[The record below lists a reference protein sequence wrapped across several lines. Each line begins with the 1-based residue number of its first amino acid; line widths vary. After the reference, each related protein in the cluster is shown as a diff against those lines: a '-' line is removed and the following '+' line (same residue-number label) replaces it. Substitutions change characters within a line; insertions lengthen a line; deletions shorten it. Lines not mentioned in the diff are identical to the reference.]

1 MGQQIGAITM
11 AGSKKLTYT
20 TVFESSRALGRLL
33 APDDLTWETELPLR
47 ARHVPLILHLSCNA
61 HYTAF
66 IPYIAQQILKQLG
79 LEFIILGGPENCC
92 GALHTHLGD
101 GDLEEEIATKALLG
115 FRRSS
120 PKTVVSICPD
130 CDEVF
135 EKHRLKGS
143 PFRHSN
149 ISDLFIEHLE
159 TLKTRM
165 QPVNRR
171 VVVHFHDINPSR
183 QADADRMLT
192 ILNAIPGL
200 EILAAKHTH
209 GPGIHCQT
217 LHPMSPEDQA
227 SMFAEAKELGAD
239 AVVVPYHS
247 CYRQHV
253 KMQLSSGVE
262 THHYLN
268 LLAMSLGIAFEEPF
282 KELRLLDDVDAVMT
296 ALRPK
301 IDAMGYPVDVIRSYV
316 ERAIFC

>member
-1 MGQQIGAITM
+1 M
-11 AGSKKLTYT
+11 AESKRLTYT
-20 TVFESSRALGRLL
+20 SAFESNRALGRLL
-33 APDDLTWETELPLR
+33 APDDFTWETELPLR

-79 LEFIILGGPENCC
+79 LDFIILGGPENCC

-115 FRRSS
+115 FRRAR
-120 PKTVVSICPD
+120 PKRVLSICPD

-135 EKHRLKGS
+135 AKHRLKDS
-143 PFRHSN
+143 PFHHSN
-149 ISDLFIEHLE
+149 ISELFIEHLE
-159 TLKTRM
+159 VLKARM
-165 QPVNRR
+165 RPVDRR
-171 VVVHFHDINPSR
+171 VVVHFHDINQSR

-192 ILNAIPGL
+192 ILKAIPGL
-200 EILAAKHTH
+200 EILPAKHTH

-227 SMFAEAKELGAD
+227 RMFAEAKELGAH

-253 KMQLSSGVE
+253 KMQLRYGVE
-262 THHYLN
+262 THHYFN
-268 LLAMSLGIAFEEPF
+268 LLAMSLGIAFQEPF

-301 IDAMGYPVDVIRSYV
+301 IDAMGYRVEVIRPFV